1 MPSTAEYVLS
11 ALLLA
16 GELGGDGEV
25 VKVWVRDWQQN
36 ATTARAEWRR
46 HLAQAYKL
54 RCRNP
59 LSRVKYLF
67 QLWAHMEVTDMAIE
81 TYCTQMSKSRHV
93 KVVNKKQR
101 NQMLAGH
108 EGTLRSSVSLRGA

>member
-1 MPSTAEYVLS
+1 LAVPFEIYQVRLFVPNKYTGITAPIS
-11 ALLLA
+11 AFDRA
-16 GELGGDGEV
+16 I
-25 VKVWVRDWQQN
+25 
-36 ATTARAEWRR
+36 AEWRN
-46 HLAQAYKL
+46 HLAQVRAGLYKL
-54 RCRNP
+54 RCGNL

-81 TYCTQMSKSRHV
+81 TYCTQMSMSRRV

-108 EGTLRSSVSLRGA
+108 EGTLRSSASL